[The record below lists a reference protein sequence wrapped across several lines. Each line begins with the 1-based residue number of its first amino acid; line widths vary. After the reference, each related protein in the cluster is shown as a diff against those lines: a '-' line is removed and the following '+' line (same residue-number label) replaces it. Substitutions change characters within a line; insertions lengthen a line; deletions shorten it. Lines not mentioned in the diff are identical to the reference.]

1 MSTPTTSKRAAAAR
15 AVPASDLDPART
27 VVDAL
32 PPVAYWDLELRN
44 RMANAAFCEFF
55 GVSPAD
61 LSGRHI
67 SEVLWPDLLE
77 VALPHFERAL
87 AGEPRRF
94 DRVTVD
100 LSGAARCAQVT
111 LVPDL
116 VDGEVRGVVA
126 HATDITERVRAERES
141 RDANA
146 QLRAIFDHAPYGM
159 SLRDLDGRYL
169 HVNQIVAEALGMTPQ
184 EFVGRDPAEHLDPR
198 TGASVRA
205 EDEEMRR
212 TGEPIAQ
219 DLRLTLADGGE
230 HDFYVLRYPVFDERG
245 EVSAFGAFSL
255 DVTDRKHAER
265 EALDAERRFRM
276 LLEAAPDAMVI
287 SDAEGS
293 VVLLNARAEE
303 LFGYARDEL
312 LGEPVETLIPPTARA
327 RHAAHR
333 QEYAADPR
341 PRQLEVTGKRRDGSE
356 FPAEMTL
363 SALSTDSGS
372 LIVSAIRDITERRLA
387 EATVAR
393 LAAVV
398 NSSQEAIIAKTPEG
412 MITDWN
418 PAAERMY
425 GYRAGEAIG
434 MPISALLASE
444 EQQAELTE
452 ILQRVRDGEAIENLE
467 TTRRAKDGHLVEVEL
482 TTSPIRDPHGRII
495 GASTLGH
502 DITERKHAEELL
514 RRSQERLEQ
523 AELIAQMGT
532 LEWDLRTN
540 RIAWSAGLYSIFKL
554 NPEDVEATAD
564 VEDGLR
570 QRVHSDDHELVRQAL
585 HRVLTELTSVT
596 IEYRAL
602 RSDGRVRILE
612 WQAEPIVD
620 HAGTPIR
627 LIAVVHDITDTKRA
641 RQALNTASSNLAKY
655 AQELQR
661 LAEATADPAPAPAA
675 LSARQLEI
683 LRLLAQGLTNGQI
696 AKQMFITEATV
707 KWHVRQILTK
717 SNSTNRTE
725 AVARLLGT
733 HNQS

>member
-1 MSTPTTSKRAAAAR
+1 MSSRTTSKPAPAAHAE
-15 AVPASDLDPART
+15 PTPDTDLART
-27 VVDAL
+27 VLDAL
-32 PPVAYWDLELRN
+32 PPVAYWDREARN

-87 AGEPRRF
+87 AGESRQF

-100 LSGAARCAQVT
+100 LSGATRSAQVT
-111 LVPDL
+111 LVPVV

-126 HATDITERVRAERES
+126 HAADITELVRAERES

-146 QLRAIFDHAPYGM
+146 RLRAIFDHAPYGM

-169 HVNQIVAEALGMTPQ
+169 HVNQIVAEALGMAPH
-184 EFVGRDPAEHLDPR
+184 ELVGRDPAEHLDPR
-198 TGASVRA
+198 TGASIRA

-212 TGEPIAQ
+212 TGEPITQ
-219 DLRLTLADGGE
+219 DLQVTLADGGE

-245 EVSAFGAFSL
+245 KVIAFGAFSL
-255 DVTDRKHAER
+255 DVTDRKQAER

-287 SDAEGS
+287 SDQEGS
-293 VVLLNARAEE
+293 IVLLNARAEE

-312 LGEPVETLIPPTARA
+312 LRQPVETLIPPTARA
-327 RHAAHR
+327 RHVGHR
-333 QEYAADPR
+333 QEYAADPG

-363 SALSTDSGS
+363 SGLATDSGS
-372 LIVSAIRDITERRLA
+372 LIVSAIRDITERKR
-387 EATVAR
+387 
-393 LAAVV
+393 
-398 NSSQEAIIAKTPEG
+398 
-412 MITDWN
+412 
-418 PAAERMY
+418 
-425 GYRAGEAIG
+425 
-434 MPISALLASE
+434 
-444 EQQAELTE
+444 
-452 ILQRVRDGEAIENLE
+452 
-467 TTRRAKDGHLVEVEL
+467 
-482 TTSPIRDPHGRII
+482 
-495 GASTLGH
+495 
-502 DITERKHAEELL
+502 AEELL

-523 AELIAQMGT
+523 AEMIAQMGT
-532 LEWDLRTN
+532 VEWDLRTN
-540 RIAWSAGLYSIFKL
+540 RVAWSAGLYSIFKL
-554 NPEDVEATAD
+554 NPEDLEATAD
-564 VEDGLR
+564 VEEGLR
-570 QRVHSDDHELVRQAL
+570 QRVHPEDHELVRQAV
-585 HRVLTELTSVT
+585 HRVLAELTSVT

-620 HAGTPIR
+620 DAGTPIR

-641 RQALNTASSNLAKY
+641 QQALNTASSNLAKY

-661 LAEATADPAPAPAA
+661 LADATADPAPAPAA
-675 LSARQLEI
+675 LSAKQLEI

-696 AKQMFITEATV
+696 AKQMFVTEATV

-725 AVARLLGT
+725 AVARLLGS
-733 HNQS
+733 NSQS

>member
-1 MSTPTTSKRAAAAR
+1 
-15 AVPASDLDPART
+15 
-27 VVDAL
+27 
-32 PPVAYWDLELRN
+32 
-44 RMANAAFCEFF
+44 MANAAFCEFF

-87 AGEPRRF
+87 AGESRQF

-100 LSGAARCAQVT
+100 LSGATRSAQVT
-111 LVPDL
+111 LVPVV

-126 HATDITERVRAERES
+126 HAADITELVRAERES

-146 QLRAIFDHAPYGM
+146 RLRAIFDHAPYGM

-169 HVNQIVAEALGMTPQ
+169 HVNQIVAEALGMAPH
-184 EFVGRDPAEHLDPR
+184 ELVGRDPAEHLDPR
-198 TGASVRA
+198 TGASIRA

-212 TGEPIAQ
+212 TGEPITQ
-219 DLRLTLADGGE
+219 DLQVTLADGGE

-245 EVSAFGAFSL
+245 KVIAFGAFSL
-255 DVTDRKHAER
+255 DVTDRKQAER

-287 SDAEGS
+287 SDQEGS
-293 VVLLNARAEE
+293 IVLLNARAEE

-312 LGEPVETLIPPTARA
+312 LRQPVETLIPPTARA
-327 RHAAHR
+327 RHVGHR
-333 QEYAADPR
+333 QEYAADPG

-363 SALSTDSGS
+363 SGLATDSGS
-372 LIVSAIRDITERRLA
+372 LIVSAIRDITERKR
-387 EATVAR
+387 
-393 LAAVV
+393 
-398 NSSQEAIIAKTPEG
+398 
-412 MITDWN
+412 
-418 PAAERMY
+418 
-425 GYRAGEAIG
+425 
-434 MPISALLASE
+434 
-444 EQQAELTE
+444 
-452 ILQRVRDGEAIENLE
+452 
-467 TTRRAKDGHLVEVEL
+467 
-482 TTSPIRDPHGRII
+482 
-495 GASTLGH
+495 
-502 DITERKHAEELL
+502 AEELL

-523 AELIAQMGT
+523 AEMIAQMGT
-532 LEWDLRTN
+532 VEWDLRTN
-540 RIAWSAGLYSIFKL
+540 RVAWSAGLYSIFKL
-554 NPEDVEATAD
+554 NPEDLEATAD
-564 VEDGLR
+564 VEEGLR
-570 QRVHSDDHELVRQAL
+570 QRVHPEDHELVRQAV
-585 HRVLTELTSVT
+585 HRVLAELTSVT

-620 HAGTPIR
+620 DAGTPIR

-641 RQALNTASSNLAKY
+641 QQALNTASSNLAKY

-661 LAEATADPAPAPAA
+661 LADATADPAPAPAA
-675 LSARQLEI
+675 LSAKQLEI

-696 AKQMFITEATV
+696 AKQMFVTEATV

-725 AVARLLGT
+725 AVARLLGS
-733 HNQS
+733 NSQS

>member
-1 MSTPTTSKRAAAAR
+1 MIGAQGRALCSQRSGSCARGFQLLLELATRLLGAVELGQRQLKVNQQPMGGLASSPITSKQAARAR
-15 AVPASDLDPART
+15 AVPARDPEPARS
-27 VVDAL
+27 VLDAL
-32 PPVAYWDLELRN
+32 SPVAYWDIELRN
-44 RMANAAFCEFF
+44 RMANRAFCEFF
-55 GVSPAD
+55 GSSPAEV
-61 LSGRHI
+61 SGRHI

-87 AGEPRRF
+87 AGEPCRF

-100 LSGAARCAQVT
+100 LSGVERYAQVT

-116 VDGEVRGVVA
+116 VGGELRGVVA

-159 SLRDLDGRYL
+159 SLRNLDGRYL
-169 HVNQIVAEALGMTPQ
+169 HVNQIVARALGMTP
-184 EFVGRDPAEHLDPR
+184 EELVGRDPSEHLDQR
-198 TGASVRA
+198 TAVSIRA
-205 EDEEMRR
+205 EDAEMRR
-212 TGEPIAQ
+212 TGEPISQ
-219 DLRLTLADGGE
+219 DLRVTLARGGE

-255 DVTDRKHAER
+255 DVTDRKQAER

-276 LLEAAPDAMVI
+276 LLEAAPDPMVI

-312 LGEPVETLIPPTARA
+312 LGEPVEALIPLTARA
-327 RHAAHR
+327 RHVAHR
-333 QEYAADPR
+333 QEYAADAR

-363 SALSTDSGS
+363 SALATDSGS
-372 LIVSAIRDITERRLA
+372 LIVSAIRDITERKR
-387 EATVAR
+387 
-393 LAAVV
+393 
-398 NSSQEAIIAKTPEG
+398 
-412 MITDWN
+412 
-418 PAAERMY
+418 
-425 GYRAGEAIG
+425 
-434 MPISALLASE
+434 
-444 EQQAELTE
+444 
-452 ILQRVRDGEAIENLE
+452 
-467 TTRRAKDGHLVEVEL
+467 
-482 TTSPIRDPHGRII
+482 
-495 GASTLGH
+495 
-502 DITERKHAEELL
+502 AEELL

-532 LEWDLRTN
+532 LDWDLRTN
-540 RIAWSAGLYSIFKL
+540 RVAWSAGLYSIFKL
-554 NPEDVEATAD
+554 NPEDLEATAD

-570 QRVHSDDHELVRQAL
+570 QRVHPEDHELVRQAL

-602 RSDGRVRILE
+602 RSDGRIRSLE

-620 HAGTPIR
+620 DAGIPIR

-641 RQALNTASSNLAKY
+641 QQALNAASSNLAKY
-655 AQELQR
+655 AEELQR
-661 LAEATADPAPAPAA
+661 LADATADPAPASAA
-675 LSARQLEI
+675 LSAKQLEI
-683 LRLLAQGLTNGQI
+683 VRLLAQGLTNGQI

-725 AVARLLGT
+725 AVARLLGA
-733 HNQS
+733 NSQS